1 MMHMALHFGVFA
13 RSTWCSDVAR
23 CFTAGFWFGDFGDPR
38 SETKSRRECCS
49 MFCIIYI
56 YINMYSIY
64 ISMVF
69 GVSAFLVFL
78 LSQGSQVPKNTVHG
92 LHKTSLAWFA
102 STSQEQ
108 LFRFGD
114 QPVSCCTFSN
124 HQRNLSSDEPEQKAA
139 EAAPTWTS
147 PKQKRG
153 CSRVFFYFP

>member
-1 MMHMALHFGVFA
+1 MVFRCRQVLHCWILVW
-13 RSTWCSDVAR
+13 R
-23 CFTAGFWFGDFGDPR
+23 FWGSQERDEVTTRVLFHVLHH
-38 SETKSRRECCS
+38 
-49 MFCIIYI
+49 IYI